1 MSLFRS
7 IPSAGEFG
15 PLFRLLDDYDLHRS
29 GQSASASSTTATR
42 SFAPRFDV
50 RETAEGYHLDGEL
63 PGIAQK
69 DVDIEFS
76 DPQTLVI
83 KGRTEREYSN
93 FNENEDAEDKKAE
106 AQTQENKDNK
116 AAGSEVSKTGD
127 KQVSK
132 HKNKPHF
139 WVSERSIGE
148 FHRTFSFPTRVDQD
162 SVKASLKNGIL
173 SIFVPKAAAP
183 TAKKI
188 NIE

>member
-29 GQSASASSTTATR
+29 GQGASSSTTAR

-83 KGRTEREYSN
+83 KGRTEREYHN
-93 FNENEDAEDKKAE
+93 FDGNEEGQQE
-106 AQTQENKDNK
+106 TTTPENKEKEK
-116 AAGSEVSKTGD
+116 ATESTEVTKAGD
-127 KQVSK
+127 KQVGK
-132 HKNKPHF
+132 NHKNKPHF
-139 WVSERSIGE
+139 WVSERSVGE
-148 FHRTFSFPTRVDQD
+148 FHRTFSFPTRIDQD

-173 SIFVPKAAAP
+173 SIFVPKAAKP
-183 TAKKI
+183 TSKKI
-188 NIE
+188 TIE

>member
-1 MSLFRS
+1 MSLFRT
-7 IPSAGEFG
+7 IPTAGDFA

-29 GQSASASSTTATR
+29 GQGSSVTSART
-42 SFAPRFDV
+42 FAPRFDV
-50 RETAEGYHLDGEL
+50 RETSDGYHLDGEL

-83 KGRTEREYSN
+83 KGRTEREYHSSDN
-93 FNENEDAEDKKAE
+93 DE
-106 AQTQENKDNK
+106 AQNTPAPENTNNNNQGE
-116 AAGSEVSKTGD
+116 GSAVVPSGD

-132 HKNKPHF
+132 SKSKAKHHY
-139 WVSERSIGE
+139 WVSERSVGE

-162 SVKASLKNGIL
+162 AVKASLKNGIL

-183 TAKKI
+183 SSKKI
-188 NIE
+188 TIE